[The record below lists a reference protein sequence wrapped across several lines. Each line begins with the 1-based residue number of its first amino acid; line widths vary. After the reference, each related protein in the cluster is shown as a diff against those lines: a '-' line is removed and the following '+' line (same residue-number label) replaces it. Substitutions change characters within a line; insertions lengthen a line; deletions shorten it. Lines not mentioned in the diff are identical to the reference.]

1 MVDPPVWWRISRA
14 HSIPGAPGVVIQ
26 SSPTRPVLLRPMA
39 LQGAASSEPART
51 PGAPLVSKG
60 PTWRVDGLGRGP
72 AQGRLPR
79 AEVVGSP
86 YSMAPGARPAR
97 PAGRAPGTSS
107 GQSGE
112 QPPGPGHHGP
122 VRSRSAWNRPSRAP
136 VSLNRRATSR
146 PSTGPFPSS
155 VALNRRQSFHQGLHR
170 PLNTPPDHGLAQD
183 HCRAQRGRRAGGRA
197 SEPRT
202 GRPPD
207 ARRGHLRPPAT
218 APGAHHRA
226 GPGRRQAPRPARTR
240 LHGPGSQP
248 QVRRRH
254 HPPAPGRRR
263 EPAPGHRHRLLQ
275 SAPGRPGAARPHAHV
290 PGHRGAPAGRGHS
303 QGA

>member
-1 MVDPPVWWRISRA
+1 MVDPRVVADLARSLDPRRTRRGD
-14 HSIPGAPGVVIQ
+14 SIE
-26 SSPTRPVLLRPMA
+26 SSPPRPPPA
-39 LQGAASSEPART
+39 HGAT
-51 PGAPLVSKG
+51 
-60 PTWRVDGLGRGP
+60 GRGVKRAGP
-72 AQGRLPR
+72 HPGGTTGLEGAHLASRWSWSWSRCGRCRGPRSSALP
-79 AEVVGSP
+79 SH
-86 YSMAPGARPAR
+86 SPGARPAR

-146 PSTGPFPSS
+146 PSTGLFLSS